1 LTFTPRWSIWMLLS
15 RASRWRVTLTR
26 LVRVR
31 DRLGLDMNDLGLLGV
46 VVIWGLNLAI
56 VKVALREML
65 PLAFNAVRFALAT
78 LTLLLLLRR
87 FGETYSTGRRDG
99 LKLVGLGLLGH
110 TAYQVF
116 FIEGLAR
123 TTASHTALIFGITP
137 VIVAI
142 LSLILGHEHVTAA
155 GWAGATLAFGG
166 EYLIIAGKAPSGG
179 PAPSPF
185 GDLLVLVAA
194 ICWCFYTVLARP
206 LLARHSPLKVT
217 ALSMTWGFLG
227 MLPFCVPA
235 LARQEWKTV
244 TPKVW
249 AATGYSFLFALVISY
264 ILWYRSVHKVGNVR
278 TAVYSNLVPVTGTLA
293 GWLFLGER
301 LYPALGLGAAAIFG
315 GIALTRMQRP
325 QTPPPSPQ
333 MEG

>member
-1 LTFTPRWSIWMLLS
+1 M
-15 RASRWRVTLTR
+15 ALTR
-26 LVRVR
+26 LVRAR

-46 VVIWGLNLAI
+46 VLIWGLNLTI

-87 FGETYSTGRRDG
+87 FGESYETSRKDG
-99 LKLVGLGLLGH
+99 LKLAGLGLIGH
-110 TAYQVF
+110 TAYQIF
-116 FIEGLAR
+116 FIEGLAM
-123 TTASHTALIFGITP
+123 TTASHTALIFGVTP

-142 LSLILGHEHVTAA
+142 LSLILGHEHVTWA
-155 GWAGATLAFGG
+155 GWVGAALAFGG

-179 PAPSPF
+179 PAPSLQ

-194 ICWCFYTVLARP
+194 ICWCLYTVLARP

-227 MLPFCVPA
+227 MLRFCAPSIA
-235 LARQEWKTV
+235 KQDWESV

-293 GWLFLGER
+293 GWILLGER

-315 GIALTRMQRP
+315 GIAITRSRQP
-325 QTPPPSPQ
+325 EPSVGVP
-333 MEG
+333 GADG

>member
-1 LTFTPRWSIWMLLS
+1 
-15 RASRWRVTLTR
+15 
-26 LVRVR
+26 
-31 DRLGLDMNDLGLLGV
+31 MNDLGLLGV
-46 VVIWGLNLAI
+46 VLIWGLNLPI

-87 FGETYSTGRRDG
+87 FGESYGTSRKDG
-99 LKLVGLGLLGH
+99 LKLAGLGLIGH
-110 TAYQVF
+110 TAYQIF
-116 FIEGLAR
+116 FIEGLAK

-142 LSLILGHEHVTAA
+142 LSLILGHEHVTWA
-155 GWAGATLAFGG
+155 GWTGAALAFGG

-179 PAPSPF
+179 PAPSLQ
-185 GDLLVLVAA
+185 GDLQVLVAA
-194 ICWCFYTVLARP
+194 ICWCLYTVLARP

-227 MLPFCVPA
+227 MLPFCAPSI
-235 LARQEWKTV
+235 ARQDWKSV

-293 GWLFLGER
+293 GWILLGER

-315 GIALTRMQRP
+315 GIAITRSQRP
-325 QTPPPSPQ
+325 DPSVSVP
-333 MEG
+333 GADG

>member
-1 LTFTPRWSIWMLLS
+1 
-15 RASRWRVTLTR
+15 
-26 LVRVR
+26 
-31 DRLGLDMNDLGLLGV
+31 MNDLGLLAV
-46 VVIWGLNLAI
+46 VLIWGLNLTI

-87 FGETYSTGRRDG
+87 FGDSYGMSRKDR
-99 LKLVGLGLLGH
+99 LKLAGLGLIGH
-110 TAYQVF
+110 TAYQIF

-142 LSLILGHEHVTAA
+142 LSLILGHEHVTWA
-155 GWAGATLAFGG
+155 GWAGAALAFGG

-179 PAPSPF
+179 PAPSLQ
-185 GDLLVLVAA
+185 GDLLVLAA
-194 ICWCFYTVLARP
+194 AVCWCLYTVLARP

-217 ALSMTWGFLG
+217 AISMTWGFLG
-227 MLPFCVPA
+227 MLPFCVTSIG
-235 LARQEWKTV
+235 RQDWIAV

-293 GWLFLGER
+293 GWVFLGER
-301 LYPALGLGAAAIFG
+301 LYPALGLGAAAIFA
-315 GIALTRMQRP
+315 GIAITRSQQP
-325 QTPPPSPQ
+325 EPSVAVPGA
-333 MEG
+333 EG

>member
-1 LTFTPRWSIWMLLS
+1 M
-15 RASRWRVTLTR
+15 TR
-26 LVRVR
+26 LVRSGN
-31 DRLGLDMNDLGLLGV
+31 RLGLDLNDLGLLGV
-46 VVIWGLNLAI
+46 VLIWGLNLTI
-56 VKVALREML
+56 VKVALREVS

-87 FGETYSTGRRDG
+87 FGESYGTTRKDG
-99 LKLVGLGLLGH
+99 LKLAGLGVMGH
-110 TAYQVF
+110 TAYQMF
-116 FIEGLAR
+116 FIEGLSK

-142 LSLILGHEHVTAA
+142 LSLILGHEHVSAA
-155 GWAGATLAFGG
+155 GWAGAALAFGG

-185 GDLLVLVAA
+185 GDLLVLIAA
-194 ICWCFYTVLARP
+194 LCWCLYTVLARP
-206 LLARHSPLKVT
+206 LLARYSPLKVT
-217 ALSMTWGFLG
+217 AISMTWGFLG
-227 MLPFCVPA
+227 MLPFCVPSV
-235 LARQEWKTV
+235 RKQDWQSV

-249 AATGYSFLFALVISY
+249 AATGFSFLFALVISY

-293 GWLFLGER
+293 GWIFLGER
-301 LYPALGLGAAAIFG
+301 LYPTLALGALAIFG
-315 GIALTRMQRP
+315 GIVLTRMQRSESP
-325 QTPPPSPQ
+325 DTSPQ